1 MFLNTTQFI
10 YTCIGP
16 KAFYPKKSFNIVL
29 YESLMLLVTR
39 ELQKNL
45 DCQTLKRFYELLIKD
60 DHFWSLSR
68 YSTTSKKN
76 LISRLEYVEELYRN
90 IH

>member
-1 MFLNTTQFI
+1 MI
-10 YTCIGP
+10 
-16 KAFYPKKSFNIVL
+16 
-29 YESLMLLVTR
+29 LVTR

-45 DCQTLKRFYELLIKD
+45 DCQTLKRFYGLLIKD

-76 LISRLEYVEELYRN
+76 LISRLEYVEELYQN